1 MRSLINFQAIIATF
15 ALGML
20 STSAQENPPKPST
33 PNPTPT
39 PTQKNTSKNG
49 ELKKP
54 LPSTA
59 TSGNKYFI
67 EQISQLR
74 AEMEELK
81 GAYNLQIRKMMALEN
96 GMKSLRAANEN
107 LKRENALRF
116 ASNKDIDEL
125 ANKLTQLDK
134 NRRNDLEITN
144 KQIDEILKIVKKLAN
159 TPVPTPTPTRNNPPP
174 ANFKARE
181 HIVQTGE
188 FLSTI
193 LSAYNAAFKTEGLKG
208 RVSQSQVLKANP
220 GMKPDRLLVGQK
232 LLIPEPGQIK

>member
-1 MRSLINFQAIIATF
+1 MNYQAMTATF
-15 ALGML
+15 ALSML
-20 STSAQENPPKPST
+20 FTSAQENPPKPSS
-33 PNPTPT
+33 PK
-39 PTQKNTSKNG
+39 PTQKQPPNNG
-49 ELKKP
+49 DLKKQRS
-54 LPSTA
+54 STA
-59 TSGNKYFI
+59 ASENKFFL
-67 EQISQLR
+67 EQIRHLSGG
-74 AEMEELK
+74 MEELK
-81 GAYNLQIRKMMALEN
+81 GAYNLQIRKMMTLEN
-96 GMKSLRAANEN
+96 EMKILRAANEN

-125 ANKLTQLDK
+125 ADKLKELDK
-134 NRRNDLEITN
+134 NRRNDLDLTN

-159 TPVPTPTPTRNNPPP
+159 TPAPTPPPTRNNPAP
-174 ANFKARE
+174 APFKARE

-232 LLIPEPGQIK
+232 LLIPLPGEIK

>member
-1 MRSLINFQAIIATF
+1 MLSMMVA
-15 ALGML
+15 ALGL
-20 STSAQENPPKPST
+20 STSLIMAQDNPPKSDPAK
-33 PNPTPT
+33 PAIPPAIQN
-39 PTQKNTSKNG
+39 KN
-49 ELKKP
+49 KKINRKGKP
-54 LPSTA
+54 AATA
-59 TSGNKYFI
+59 PTSGNRYFL
-67 EQISQLR
+67 EQIRQLR
-74 AEMEELK
+74 GEMEELK
-81 GAYNLQIRKMMALEN
+81 GAYNLQIRKMMTLGEEVKN
-96 GMKSLRAANEN
+96 LRVANEN

-125 ANKLTQLDK
+125 AAKLTQLDK

>member
-125 ANKLTQLDK
+125 ANKLKELDK
-134 NRRNDLEITN
+134 NRRNDLDLTN

-159 TPVPTPTPTRNNPPP
+159 TPVPTPTPTRNNPTP